1 MAMMIGVNLLL
12 VTSIF
17 VFFILRFKQTIRE
30 DQRLLGESFVSSL
43 ADNSELGLV
52 SNETAFLKQTFK
64 NLIEKENILYVA
76 IYSNDGKIFLQD
88 SKKDV
93 SLFIP
98 KEEFDTYLK
107 KPFTERY
114 LSAPHEKIGDY
125 ITPVVADED
134 MEFSGKSFKTIGLA
148 RVGVSTAKSRIVLKE
163 MILFAGGVSILALI
177 ASTLLT
183 IIITRRITSP
193 LKKLEESAKRISRG
207 DLDFEI
213 PTTFD
218 AEIAQLADEFNS
230 MSKSL
235 KETTVSKRYLDKILE
250 SMIDTMIVINPKGS
264 IQTANSA
271 LAKLLGY
278 SHEELIGMPF
288 ENILENGADNSILK
302 KHGGLEGIIKQGVI
316 SDAETYY
323 LTKDSKKIPM
333 SFSGSTIYDEMHEV
347 IGFTCIAQNITRR
360 KAAETDLRRRM
371 KEIEKF
377 NKFMLNREK
386 RILEVK
392 REVNEVL
399 KSTGQTPKYSC

>member
-17 VFFILRFKQTIRE
+17 TFFIFRFKQTIQQ
-30 DQRLLGESFVSSL
+30 DQRLLGESLVSSL
-43 ADNSELGLV
+43 AEKSELGLV
-52 SNETAFLKQTFK
+52 SNEPFFLKQTFK
-64 NLIEKENILYVA
+64 NLIKKKNILYIA
-76 IYSNDGKIFLQD
+76 IYSDDGKILLQD
-88 SKKDV
+88 SKKNV
-93 SLFIP
+93 NLFIP
-98 KEEFDTYLK
+98 KEEFGTYLNK
-107 KPFTERY
+107 GFTERH

-125 ITPVVADED
+125 ITPVVVKED
-134 MEFSGKSFKTIGLA
+134 MEFDSKSFKIIGLA
-148 RVGVSTAKSRIVLKE
+148 RVGISTAKSRTVLNH
-163 MILFAGGVSILALI
+163 MVLFTGGISIIALI
-177 ASTLLT
+177 ASTFLTLL
-183 IIITRRITSP
+183 ITRRITNP
-193 LKKLEESAKRISRG
+193 LKKLEEGAKRISRG

-230 MSKSL
+230 MSKAL
-235 KETTVSKRYLDKILE
+235 KETTVSKGYLDKILE
-250 SMIDTMIVINPKGS
+250 SMIDTMIVVNPNGL
-264 IQTANSA
+264 IQTANRA
-271 LAKLLGY
+271 LAKLLEY

-302 KHGGLEGIIKQGVI
+302 KGGGLESIIKQGVI

-386 RILEVK
+386 RILEIK

-399 KSTGQTPKYSC
+399 KSTGQPPKYSC